1 METRGAS
8 LIAHRIG
15 SIELPLL
22 NGGGLCSHESRLSNS
37 ASEHDQ
43 GRGSMTKWRRRF
55 RKLRRHPRPARV
67 VASRV
72 LWHTGLSRFFVAD
85 LHYGTRIRFY
95 PSSVSA
101 GLWSD
106 SRACSEDEDFVW
118 TVLRQGDRSI
128 DAGANIGHLTLAASR
143 RVGSSGNVVA
153 IEAHPQIFGYLEGN
167 VALNRALNVQAIQCA
182 LGAEPGEVAFTSRR
196 SDDQNYISS
205 DGSVRVPMRV
215 LDDIVEPGQTRLL
228 KLDVEGYELPVLR
241 GASRTLSDTQIV
253 YCELTKDNCRRFG
266 YEPEEIERLLLDRGF
281 VFIRRDDA
289 DEPWVT
295 GEPFY
300 AGLPDELLPATGYN
314 LIAVRPEVADE
325 VALLLRKP

>member
-1 METRGAS
+1 
-8 LIAHRIG
+8 
-15 SIELPLL
+15 
-22 NGGGLCSHESRLSNS
+22 
-37 ASEHDQ
+37 
-43 GRGSMTKWRRRF
+43 MTKWRRRF

-182 LGAEPGEVAFTSRR
+182 LGAEAGEVAFTSRR

-205 DGSVRVPMRV
+205 DGAVRVPMRI
-215 LDDIVEPGQTRLL
+215 LDDLVKPGQTRLL

-241 GASRTLSDTQIV
+241 GALRTLSETQIV
-253 YCELTKDNCRRFG
+253 YCELSKSNCRRFG
-266 YEPEEIERLLLDRGF
+266 YEPEKIEQFLLDQGF
-281 VFIRRDDA
+281 VFIRRDGA
-289 DEPWVT
+289 DGPRVT
-295 GEPFY
+295 GEPYY
-300 AGLPDELLPATGYN
+300 ASLHPQLVPATGYN

-325 VALLLRKP
+325 IALLLSKGPAKTI